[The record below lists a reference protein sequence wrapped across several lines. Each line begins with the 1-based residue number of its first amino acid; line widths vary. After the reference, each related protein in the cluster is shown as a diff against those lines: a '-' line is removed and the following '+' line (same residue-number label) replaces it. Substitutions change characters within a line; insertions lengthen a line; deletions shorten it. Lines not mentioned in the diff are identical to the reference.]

1 MLNACSM
8 MKAGGWW
15 EKPVKNVKMTV
26 SLEFVVAIL
35 KSLVGLG

>member
-1 MLNACSM
+1 MLDDE
-8 MKAGGWW
+8 GGRLV